1 MMFFSPPNYLN
12 SQSAQPQPSARIF
25 RVASPDSTTWRTNR
39 TSITSWIT
47 DRTLTSPVTGSGLS
61 ITSVPAS
68 VATQKSINELR
79 RLSGLTWEQ
88 LTRLFGVSRRS
99 LHFWASG
106 QPLSRAKE
114 EQLNRLL
121 GAIQFIDR
129 GNASSNRTLLFKET
143 DDGHLPFD
151 LLRAGQ
157 YREFKQS
164 VGPGKARR
172 KPSLGPLSQKAQASR
187 LPPKAEDLV
196 DALQDPIH
204 KEIGRSRPAK
214 TTRKTNKES
223 S

>member
-129 GNASSNRTLLFKET
+129 GNASS
-143 DDGHLPFD
+143 
-151 LLRAGQ
+151 
-157 YREFKQS
+157 
-164 VGPGKARR
+164 
-172 KPSLGPLSQKAQASR
+172 
-187 LPPKAEDLV
+187 
-196 DALQDPIH
+196 I
-204 KEIGRSRPAK
+204 
-214 TTRKTNKES
+214 
-223 S
+223 